1 MLPGPRIIVGF
12 GCKRRRGK
20 DTCCRMAKE
29 LLEEWGYKVRL
40 DGFALSLKEGIGKGV
55 FGLTDEQ
62 LYGAAKFDVDPF
74 WGLTPRDILQR
85 GGTEAMRNTFGQDIW
100 VQTLERRASAD
111 PETSVLICDVRFPN
125 EVEGLRRL
133 GGYAV
138 LVDRPLELVPTAAS
152 PEEDQHAS
160 ETSLDHFTGW
170 DFCIENDSSLEHL
183 REEVRGM
190 LIAIVSSSQVS

>member
-1 MLPGPRIIVGF
+1 MMPGPRIIVGF

-20 DTCCRMAKE
+20 DTCSQMAKE
-29 LLEEWGYKVRL
+29 LLEEWGYPVRL
-40 DGFALSLKEGIGKGV
+40 DAFAASLKEGIGKGV
-55 FGLTDEQ
+55 FGLTNEQ
-62 LYGAAKFDVDPF
+62 LYGEAKFAVDPF

-100 VQTLERRASAD
+100 VQTVERRAAVD
-111 PETSVLICDVRFPN
+111 PETSVLLSDVRFPN

-138 LVDRPLELVPTAAS
+138 LVDRPLDLIPTATS

-160 ETSLDHFTGW
+160 ETSLDHFTDW
-170 DFCIENDSSLEHL
+170 DFRIENAGTLADL
-183 REEVRGM
+183 REEVRGV
-190 LIAIVSSSQVS
+190 LIAIISSSPS